1 MAVFGISR
9 LRLTFAGAV
18 LILGLALPWTLG
30 TFWPGIVPFQAM
42 RHALTAASVTL
53 ALLTLAGGL
62 DGFTRKAVYV
72 LAALAAFLWIWWAFS
87 PFYDLA
93 KAGWGTVLNAKS
105 AGAAPTARLQA
116 GWACLRYYGR
126 LYALPYQTCLGLGL
140 APLVGLAVG
149 RVTAPNHLRRDRI
162 VRSGPWSAEWMKGDQ
177 LRYLKSR
184 PFGLPLGLKGGA
196 LLRYEPTPS
205 KGWRGGHHAAIA
217 GTRAGKGVSVVIPA
231 IIDHDGPVVC
241 LDVKGENFAVT
252 RRWREGL
259 GRRVVVLNPF
269 GVVEPARDGFNPLDY
284 VRLDHLVRDI
294 DVIAEGMVRPEPGA
308 GSHFSEMARQMI
320 AAAIEVVVT
329 QHPGPERNLNA
340 VMDLLLSAGFEERL
354 QAWTASPDRFG
365 LRPAQA
371 ATALLAAGENER
383 GAVMTTVKKAF
394 EWARS
399 DEMRAFLARSTA
411 SLDDL
416 LDDKID
422 LFIVVPLDQ
431 LGAQAVFM
439 RLLANLV
446 LGTVVRQ
453 DGRRL
458 AARRILM
465 VLDEFVRLGRMEKLL
480 DIANVAAGSGIEAL
494 FVTQDKGQIEAV
506 YGKSDTDS
514 LLGSCVTVRIF
525 GLGRLE
531 SNTAEWAA
539 SVLGDQ
545 TIMTRSVQAPTRL
558 GESQRVSTSEQRQKL
573 MTADQ
578 ILGMPADEMLCLI
591 GSKPPLQL
599 EALVS
604 YAHPAYRAKL
614 DENPTRRA

>member
-1 MAVFGISR
+1 
-9 LRLTFAGAV
+9 
-18 LILGLALPWTLG
+18 
-30 TFWPGIVPFQAM
+30 
-42 RHALTAASVTL
+42 
-53 ALLTLAGGL
+53 
-62 DGFTRKAVYV
+62 
-72 LAALAAFLWIWWAFS
+72 
-87 PFYDLA
+87 
-93 KAGWGTVLNAKS
+93 
-105 AGAAPTARLQA
+105 
-116 GWACLRYYGR
+116 
-126 LYALPYQTCLGLGL
+126 
-140 APLVGLAVG
+140 
-149 RVTAPNHLRRDRI
+149 
-162 VRSGPWSAEWMKGDQ
+162 
-177 LRYLKSR
+177 
-184 PFGLPLGLKGGA
+184 
-196 LLRYEPTPS
+196 
-205 KGWRGGHHAAIA
+205 
-217 GTRAGKGVSVVIPA
+217 
-231 IIDHDGPVVC
+231 
-241 LDVKGENFAVT
+241 
-252 RRWREGL
+252 
-259 GRRVVVLNPF
+259 
-269 GVVEPARDGFNPLDY
+269 
-284 VRLDHLVRDI
+284 
-294 DVIAEGMVRPEPGA
+294 
-308 GSHFSEMARQMI
+308 MI

-329 QHPGPERNLNA
+329 QRPGPERNLNA
-340 VMDLLLSAGFEERL
+340 VMDLLLSAGLTERL

-365 LRPAQA
+365 SRPAQA
-371 ATALLAAGENER
+371 AAALLAAGENER

-422 LFIVVPLDQ
+422 VFIVVPLDQ

-439 RLLANLV
+439 RLLVNLV

-480 DIANVAAGSGIEAL
+480 DIANVAAGAGIEAL

-558 GESQRVSTSEQRQKL
+558 GESRRVSTSEQRQKL

-599 EALVS
+599 NALVS
-604 YAHPAYRAKL
+604 YTHPNYRAKL

>member
-1 MAVFGISR
+1 MDFFGISR
-9 LRLTFAGAV
+9 LRLIIAGV
-18 LILGLALPWTLG
+18 FLALGVILAMGLKYLLPYLCPSTL
-30 TFWPGIVPFQAM
+30 QAFLP
-42 RHALTAASVTL
+42 AGLSL
-53 ALLTLAGGL
+53 ALLAIADGLYGLA
-62 DGFTRKAVYV
+62 RKACYV
-72 LAALAAFLWIWWAFS
+72 LAAVTALAWSGLSLS
-87 PFYDLA
+87 PFYDLLRGA
-93 KAGWGTVLNAKS
+93 WLTVRKLEA
-105 AGAAPTARLQA
+105 AGAAPMAAFGA
-116 GWACLRYYGR
+116 GWRLLQDYLHTYHLSYEACLWVGIPP
-126 LYALPYQTCLGLGL
+126 LILL
-140 APLVGLAVG
+140 AIG
-149 RVTAPNHLRRDRI
+149 RVAIREHLQRDR
-162 VRSGPWSAEWMKGDQ
+162 VARSGPWSAAWMRGDRV
-177 LRYLKSR
+177 RYLKSR
-184 PFGLPLGLKGGA
+184 PSGLPLGLNGGA
-196 LLRYEPTPS
+196 LVRYEPNPS
-205 KGWRGGHHAAIA
+205 KGWRGGHHAVIA
-217 GTRAGKGVSVVIPA
+217 GTRAGKGVSAVIPA

-252 RRWREGL
+252 RAYRESL

-269 GVVEPARDGFNPLDY
+269 AVIERARDGFNPLDY
-284 VRLDHLVRDI
+284 VRPDHLVRDI
-294 DVIAEGMVRPEPGA
+294 DVIAEGLVRPEPGA

-320 AAAIEVVVT
+320 AAAIEVVAT
-329 QHPGPERNLNA
+329 QREGAERNLNT
-340 VMDLLLSAGFEERL
+340 VMDLLLSAGLEERL
-354 QAWTASPDRFG
+354 QTWMSAPERFG

-371 ATALLAAGENER
+371 AAALLKAGENER

-411 SLDDL
+411 SFDDL
-416 LDDKID
+416 LDDRID
-422 LFIVVPLDQ
+422 VYIAVPLDQ

-439 RLLANLV
+439 RLLINIV

-458 AARRILM
+458 AAKRILL

-531 SNTAEWAA
+531 SNTAEWAESA
-539 SVLGDQ
+539 LGDQ
-545 TIMTRSVQAPTRL
+545 TVITRSVQAPTRF
-558 GESQRVSTSEQRQKL
+558 GESQRISTSEQRQKL

-591 GSKPPLQL
+591 GSKPPLRL
-599 EALVS
+599 RALVS
-604 YAHPAYRAKL
+604 YAHPAYQAKL